1 MEEFTLTYKYILL
14 TLGIVYAKWIVIFLV
29 FPLQVANNHAKRFHW
44 WKYICLPYI
53 LWEKLFRH
61 GWERYMLYHVSTIPS
76 CHIRK
81 WIYKS
86 LGSSIERK
94 VVFHFK
100 TEIRCPYK
108 LRLGEGTIIGDSA
121 ILDARSGLDI
131 GKNVNLSS
139 NVSIYTL
146 QHDHRDPYFK
156 CTKNSSKSVKIHD
169 RAWLGS
175 HVIVLPGVTIG
186 EGAVCCAGSV
196 VTKNVEPY
204 TVVAG
209 IPAKK
214 VNERPTD
221 LKYSFRGKSC
231 RLY

>member
-146 QHDHRDPYFK
+146 Q
-156 CTKNSSKSVKIHD
+156 
-169 RAWLGS
+169 
-175 HVIVLPGVTIG
+175 
-186 EGAVCCAGSV
+186 GAVCCAGSV